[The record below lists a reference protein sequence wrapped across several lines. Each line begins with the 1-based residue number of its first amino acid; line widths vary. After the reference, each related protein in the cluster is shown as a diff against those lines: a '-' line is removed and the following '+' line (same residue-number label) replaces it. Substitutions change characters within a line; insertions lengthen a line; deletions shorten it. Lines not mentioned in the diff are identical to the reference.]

1 MPRWK
6 FFGLFFHCLLE
17 ATNVCP
23 SCTKLIKHF
32 LHFPKT
38 LQKSRPTYQWLVV
51 SWMCF
56 TLVGFGPGLLIQFG
70 LTCAKL
76 YPFFPTTQGCCTR
89 GNPCLFAEINLFPC
103 KIKVQYVFVW
113 ATPRC
118 VFGIWNGNAEKTC
131 PEIVIIFCLVGL
143 PGDISIGFIVEIWWE
158 CKIWQKII
166 SLTISVLPSHRQFFL
181 GHGTDNYHVFAPDG
195 NWKLRLP
202 KRGLEK
208 QNPSCTAQPTT
219 SLSRQ
224 VLRWGFMPVASLP
237 CLPHLWKKLSYY
249 LSSHEQF
256 WNTV

>member
-1 MPRWK
+1 
-6 FFGLFFHCLLE
+6 
-17 ATNVCP
+17 
-23 SCTKLIKHF
+23 
-32 LHFPKT
+32 
-38 LQKSRPTYQWLVV
+38 
-51 SWMCF
+51 MCF

-131 PEIVIIFCLVGL
+131 PEIVIIFWLVGL

-208 QNPSCTAQPTT
+208 QNPSCTAHSSLAYNLPEPSGAPLGLYACGFTSMSATFVKKIELLPVQSWAILEHCVKISSTNANQPF
-219 SLSRQ
+219 S
-224 VLRWGFMPVASLP
+224 F
-237 CLPHLWKKLSYY
+237 CHNHLGQK
-249 LSSHEQF
+249 
-256 WNTV
+256 